1 MNFHADQKNKSRAH
15 THHAPDSAASPV
27 EPQYLPAVQIVH
39 VVMRSDGHIWPSGH
53 AIAALRPAVQ
63 YDPAGH
69 GFCVA
74 AADDGPQKWPSW
86 HEPEIAPRP
95 PTQNEAAGHGVGAL
109 EPVGQYVPASHAC
122 GLLTVELAGQ

>member
-63 YDPAGH
+63 YDPVGH

-74 AADDGPQKWPSW
+74 AADDGPQK
-86 HEPEIAPRP
+86 
-95 PTQNEAAGHGVGAL
+95 
-109 EPVGQYVPASHAC
+109 
-122 GLLTVELAGQ
+122 